1 MGASVKHPDDLIP
14 GAPTPGMKRLE
25 AFSAEDRWV
34 GRVWGEPGVLSGWH
48 HHGEHDTY
56 FYVLSGRARI
66 EMEGGEF
73 IEVGQGD
80 FAQIAAGTIHR
91 EGASGDNP
99 LEVVLMRI
107 GRGPQVFPVE
117 DPDA

>member
-1 MGASVKHPDDLIP
+1 
-14 GAPTPGMKRLE
+14 MKRLE

-34 GRVWGEPGVLSGWH
+34 GHVWGEAGVLSGWH

-80 FAQIAAGTIHR
+80 FAQIGAGTIHR
-91 EGASGDNP
+91 EGASGDEP

-107 GRGPQVFPVE
+107 GRGPQVFPVD